1 MKLGFKFLAILM
13 VCLLFSAVMFSI
25 NDLVDQRQELANQVN
40 REMADQ
46 YVSEQQ
52 VLAPFALIPIVQTC
66 DAPPQNLTMQTVC
79 EKRTRWVSVAAQEA
93 TWNNDFQ
100 VDDTTLKRG
109 IYHAML
115 FRNQLAY
122 QAQYDLSGIHVSA
135 QEHIDWAQAQ
145 WVWLV
150 SDQRGVNQAPTLEIN
165 GQKQAMRLVLQA
177 HPRIEG
183 AYYAANMSTSSS
195 QNVKI
200 HLQAALSGTS
210 QLDLL
215 PLAATQIHMQSPW
228 SHPKFAGSNL
238 PESRQVQDQGFKAA
252 WNSAFMNESNQAYL
266 QQCLSNKDCKLG
278 FHTTEPIWQSAAIAV
293 FQPVNAYTLTDRA
306 IKYALLFVLMVFGTF
321 GLFEVLKDLRVHP
334 VQYGLVGAALAVF
347 YLLLLSLSEHL
358 GFTLAYIIAA
368 SACVLLI
375 ACYVASVLHSWLRAS
390 ILSALLL
397 ILYGV
402 LYFLLHTS
410 EWTLI
415 LGSSLVFA
423 ALAAIMLLTR
433 KLDWYALEQRQR
445 YRMHTDTNT
454 TDAS

>member
-1 MKLGFKFLAILM
+1 M
-13 VCLLFSAVMFSI
+13 
-25 NDLVDQRQELANQVN
+25 
-40 REMADQ
+40 
-46 YVSEQQ
+46 
-52 VLAPFALIPIVQTC
+52 
-66 DAPPQNLTMQTVC
+66 
-79 EKRTRWVSVAAQEA
+79 
-93 TWNNDFQ
+93 
-100 VDDTTLKRG
+100 
-109 IYHAML
+109 
-115 FRNQLAY
+115 
-122 QAQYDLSGIHVSA
+122 
-135 QEHIDWAQAQ
+135 
-145 WVWLV
+145 
-150 SDQRGVNQAPTLEIN
+150 SDQRGVNQALTLDIN
-165 GQKQAMRLVLQA
+165 GQKHTMRLVLQA

-183 AYYAANMSTSSS
+183 AYYAANMGTPRS

-200 HLQAALSGTS
+200 HFQAALSGTS

-228 SHPKFAGSNL
+228 SHPKFVGSNL

-266 QQCLSNKDCKLG
+266 QQCLNSKDCKISL
-278 FHTTEPIWQSAAIAV
+278 HSAEQIWQSAAIAV

-358 GFTLAYIIAA
+358 GFTLAYVIAA

-390 ILSALLL
+390 VLSALLL
-397 ILYGV
+397 SLYGV

-433 KLDWYALEQRQR
+433 KLDWYALEQRHVSR
-445 YRMHTDTNT
+445 KPFAPETDDT
-454 TDAS
+454 